1 MDYANFDLRLAGESG
16 VYAAEVLDAPAGQ
29 TSGPQAVSGALPLI
43 PDPEIASPAHLEAV
57 GRALWRCAFGAGQ
70 VAGLWRASLAT
81 AAAAGNGLR
90 LRLAVESAALA
101 AMPWELLCDDALG
114 RFLALDPGT
123 PVVRYVRLP
132 FAAGSWPQDR
142 TLRLLFSGATPLGL
156 PPLRVIKEAAAVA
169 AALTEP
175 IHAGRLTQTAI
186 PTGATLPGLVAA
198 LRQGVDIWHF
208 AGHGDQAGLVFEDGA
223 GRAAV
228 VEAGTLGLLL
238 AGEGVRLTVLN
249 ACRAGLG
256 GGQATSVAGALVRAG
271 VPAVIAMQGNLDDT
285 AAAAL
290 AQGLY
295 AALSAG
301 QPADRAVTAGRKA
314 ILALGGRVANSW
326 WLPALFMRAPDGV
339 LWREEREMMASGPQ
353 GGKTVQGDEIH
364 AAGPVATPGGA
375 VNTGSGVAFTGDG
388 NVVITGKVGGNVIVG
403 KSRPS
408 AGSTDKADFLRLLAA
423 IRRDV
428 AAVGDQNLAPDD
440 RSDVLAA
447 LDKASEQANRNPPP
461 GERIVKGLASVQEI
475 LDEAAESG
483 LAGQVERARQLAQ
496 RLFR

>member
-1 MDYANFDLRLAGESG
+1 M
-16 VYAAEVLDAPAGQ
+16 
-29 TSGPQAVSGALPLI
+29 
-43 PDPEIASPAHLEAV
+43 
-57 GRALWRCAFGAGQ
+57 
-70 VAGLWRASLAT
+70 
-81 AAAAGNGLR
+81 
-90 LRLAVESAALA
+90 
-101 AMPWELLCDDALG
+101 
-114 RFLALDPGT
+114 
-123 PVVRYVRLP
+123 RYVRLP
-132 FAAGSWPQDR
+132 FAAGPWPQDR
-142 TLRLLFSGATPLGL
+142 ALRLLFSGATPLGL

-198 LRQGVDIWHF
+198 FRQGVDIWHF

-295 AALSAG
+295 AALAAG
-301 QPADRAVTAGRKA
+301 LPVDRAMTAGRKA

-339 LWREEREMMASGPQ
+339 LWREEGEMTASGPQ
-353 GGKTVQGDEIH
+353 GGKMVQGDEIH
-364 AAGPVATPGGA
+364 AAGPVATRGSA

-388 NVVITGKVGGNVIVG
+388 NVVITGKVGGNVVVG
-403 KSRPS
+403 GQLPP
-408 AGSTDKADFLRLLAA
+408 AGSGDTASFLRLLAD
-423 IRRDV
+423 IRRGV
-428 AAVGDQNLAPDD
+428 ASLDARALPPDD
-440 RSDVLAA
+440 QADVLDG
-447 LDKASEQANRNPPP
+447 LERASAQAGRAQPP
-461 GERIVKGLASVQEI
+461 GERILRELDGVLEILEPVSPGLAAPAQP
-475 LDEAAESG
+475 ARPG
-483 LAGQVERARQLAQ
+483 RAK